1 MYLLVRDVGR
11 AKGVLERSL
20 EVVEILRGC
29 EEIMEAGGRFAY
41 FWKKKD
47 PDIFILSIFFRSCV
61 RPIQK

>member
-29 EEIMEAGGRFAY
+29 EEIIEAGGRFAY
-41 FWKKKD
+41 FWKKR
-47 PDIFILSIFFRSCV
+47 ILTFLSCLSSSD
-61 RPIQK
+61 RA